1 MDSGTK
7 STDVE
12 EFVSESYLASS
23 KDIAEA
29 DESIKRL
36 RVSGMTHEQNNSA
49 NLEFPLHK
57 RQSINDVMLIFRVL
71 DPLPSCHAFTQPIS
85 TVCHTFGNPS
95 SPLEHDVIYGWSL
108 IFLTYFL
115 LS

>member
-57 RQSINDVMLIFRVL
+57 RQSINGNHPLVL
-71 DPLPSCHAFTQPIS
+71 QIKVYIC
-85 TVCHTFGNPS
+85 VCN
-95 SPLEHDVIYGWSL
+95 
-108 IFLTYFL
+108 
-115 LS
+115 

>member
-1 MDSGTK
+1 MLGNEDKSTSGKNPDIEDEATRVDSGTK

-57 RQSINDVMLIFRVL
+57 RQSINDVMLIFRVFGPPP
-71 DPLPSCHAFTQPIS
+71 PLSRIHA
-85 TVCHTFGNPS
+85 
-95 SPLEHDVIYGWSL
+95 
-108 IFLTYFL
+108 TYQYCF
-115 LS
+115 SHIG

>member
-1 MDSGTK
+1 MVGSEDKSTGGKNPDVEDEATRVDSGTK

-36 RVSGMTHEQNNSA
+36 GVSGMTHERNNSA
-49 NLEFPLHK
+49 YLEFPLHK
-57 RQSINDVMLIFRVL
+57 GQSINDAMLIYRV
-71 DPLPSCHAFTQPIS
+71 F
-85 TVCHTFGNPS
+85 
-95 SPLEHDVIYGWSL
+95 
-108 IFLTYFL
+108 
-115 LS
+115 

>member
-57 RQSINDVMLIFRVL
+57 RQSINRLVKDHLIFDL
-71 DPLPSCHAFTQPIS
+71 DQRSRSWLVKIKITSKRSRSWQ
-85 TVCHTFGNPS
+85 
-95 SPLEHDVIYGWSL
+95 
-108 IFLTYFL
+108 
-115 LS
+115 